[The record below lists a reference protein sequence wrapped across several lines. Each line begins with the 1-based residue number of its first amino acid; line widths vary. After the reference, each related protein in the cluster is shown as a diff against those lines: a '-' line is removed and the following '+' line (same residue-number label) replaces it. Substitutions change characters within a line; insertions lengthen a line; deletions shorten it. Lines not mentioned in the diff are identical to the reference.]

1 MLLCAHQS
9 SDNHNNQF
17 LLWKIGKL
25 QAKVFKL
32 FFMNGEPVFEKR
44 QKNIL
49 KDGNNTTQIE
59 DRLKMDKT
67 EHVVLSEK
75 KKHCK

>member
-1 MLLCAHQS
+1 
-9 SDNHNNQF
+9 
-17 LLWKIGKL
+17 
-25 QAKVFKL
+25 
-32 FFMNGEPVFEKR
+32 MNGEPVFEKR

-67 EHVVLSEK
+67 GHVVLSGK
-75 KKHCK
+75 KKHCKQH